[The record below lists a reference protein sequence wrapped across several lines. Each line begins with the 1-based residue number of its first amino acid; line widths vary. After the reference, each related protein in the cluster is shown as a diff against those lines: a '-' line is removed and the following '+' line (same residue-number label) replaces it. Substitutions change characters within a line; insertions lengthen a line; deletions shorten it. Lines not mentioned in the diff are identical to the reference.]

1 VPDDEKTKRKQ
12 VDEDISVDVTACD
25 SIQAFL
31 DSDEEEDKEE
41 VFYLPSLPFEED
53 GQKSTHMSSDEEYT
67 KKSVIKRKLLK
78 KKKKS
83 AENIDERP
91 KKVLKK

>member
-1 VPDDEKTKRKQ
+1 M
-12 VDEDISVDVTACD
+12 DVTACE

-41 VFYLPSLPFEED
+41 VFYLPSLPFEDED
-53 GQKSTHMSSDEEYT
+53 GQKLAHINSDDEYT

-83 AENIDERP
+83 TENIDDRSRKVF
-91 KKVLKK
+91 KK